1 MAQIDRTDDET
12 EHPEPA
18 QPPLGHAQGRQMPGI
33 IILDDDGRVVL
44 ANHRASEMLR
54 DVGSA
59 PPAED
64 AVLGLPAVLAAL
76 VPQLRARLRE
86 RADTSTAAL
95 LTVDLCVRACHLA
108 GAAGRQHLL
117 LVLER
122 VQRRDAVA
130 QNLERFALSP
140 RECDVVMLILYG
152 HSNRRIADQLFLTE
166 YTVEDHLKRIFAKL
180 AVKSRT
186 ALAAKILGWREPDQ
200 GG

>member
-1 MAQIDRTDDET
+1 
-12 EHPEPA
+12 
-18 QPPLGHAQGRQMPGI
+18 MPGVI
-33 IILDDDGRVVL
+33 VLNDDGEVAF
-44 ANHRASEMLR
+44 ANDRASEMLR
-54 DVGSA
+54 DVGTARVHETEALSL
-59 PPAED
+59 PP
-64 AVLGLPAVLAAL
+64 VLSAL
-76 VPQLRARLRE
+76 VPQLRARLRD
-86 RADTSTAAL
+86 RSDTSTAAL

-108 GAAGRQHLL
+108 GRSGRHLL

-186 ALAAKILGWREPDQ
+186 ALAAKILGWRESDS
-200 GG
+200 

>member
-1 MAQIDRTDDET
+1 MT
-12 EHPEPA
+12 ESGPSQNDLERPEPTA
-18 QPPLGHAQGRQMPGI
+18 PLGHAQGRQMPGVI
-33 IILDDDGRVVL
+33 VLSDDGAVVL
-44 ANHRASEMLR
+44 SNNRALEMLR
-54 DVGSA
+54 DVGTS
-59 PPAED
+59 PIQES
-64 AVLGLPAVLAAL
+64 AVLALPAVLAAL
-76 VPQLRARLRE
+76 VPQLRARLRD

-108 GAAGRQHLL
+108 GRSHRHLL

-140 RECDVVMLILYG
+140 RECDVVMLVLYG

-180 AVKSRT
+180 TVKSRT
-186 ALAAKILGWREPDQ
+186 ALAAKILGWRESE
-200 GG
+200 